1 MKPSNN
7 HQKFI
12 ELREKHPRFI
22 FDNYTLTKS
31 STELKIKFQFSLN
44 DCHFFQPEIR
54 FPINNDFISSDF
66 DEAGWNNLAFHL
78 GMIEMLS
85 YWKCACSPTIVIKQ
99 FKLNKDQIDWWKK
112 LYYHGLGEFFYL
124 NGIDTN
130 EDDFVQFECE
140 SDEILQP
147 FDLNLQ
153 NKEKEMQY
161 GHLHPFLVNNSQN

>member
-31 STELKIKFQFSLN
+31 NTELKIKFQFSLN
-44 DCHFFQPEIR
+44 DCHSFQPEIR
-54 FPINNDFISSDF
+54 FPINNDFRFSDF
-66 DEAGWNNLAFHL
+66 DKAGWNNLAFHL

-85 YWKCACSPTIVIKQ
+85 YWKCACSPTIVIRP
-99 FKLNKDQIDWWKK
+99 FKLNDEQIDWWKK

-124 NGIDTN
+124 NGIQTN
-130 EDDFVQFECE
+130 PEDFVQFDCE
-140 SDEILQP
+140 SDVVVLSGCC
-147 FDLNLQ
+147 L
-153 NKEKEMQY
+153 
-161 GHLHPFLVNNSQN
+161 